1 MKQHEKMNLF
11 FIVKY
16 PLQERMTSLY
26 TDADFQQHK
35 QKLIFQNSSEK
46 YEINN
51 TPLDQQLQCVYD
63 AFDKDDME
71 IHLNMAEH
79 DNMYKEDWEEFL
91 KIVEKVRNKR
101 KERFNEICMKL
112 KDNPGICY
120 QIKNSDGFCYNQIE
134 GLWFVVRGDVWRS
147 VSPTII
153 INNDD
158 VCDTDAVFLQFQN
171 IYTYD
176 YKRHLKYGIDGFH
189 NDKIIEQ
196 VYNFV
201 KKRYLSIDDITE
213 WLSLIEK
220 GVFGKHFTT
229 IAIVTCKDNASW
241 VPKKYIYYINPMNI
255 QQSDCILE
263 FNDKGKLHAIPLKP
277 AGSTNTPTR
286 KAYLSGALKRT
297 MLLTNE
303 DCEKYCSLVELTDP
317 KPYAFNAFYSK
328 HRTRCYYY
336 SRIYSLEFTEE
347 EYNQYLKNI
356 NEIENICVK

>member
-1 MKQHEKMNLF
+1 MNLF
-11 FIVKY
+11 FTVKY
-16 PLQERMTSLY
+16 PLQERMTYLY

-35 QKLIFQNSSEK
+35 RKLVFEHSTEP
-46 YEINN
+46 YEINC
-51 TPLDQQLQCVYD
+51 TLLDRRLQNAYD
-63 AFDKDDME
+63 AFDQDDME
-71 IHLNMAEH
+71 IHLNMAEN
-79 DNMYKEDWEEFL
+79 DNLYKEDWEEFL
-91 KIVEKVRNKR
+91 KNVEKVRNKR

-147 VSPTII
+147 RSPTII

-158 VCDTDAVFLQFQN
+158 VGDTDAVFLQFQD
-171 IYTYD
+171 IYTDD
-176 YKRHLKYGIDGFH
+176 YKLCLRYSGSGFR
-189 NDKIIEQ
+189 NTKIVEE

-220 GVFGKHFTT
+220 GVFGRHFTT
-229 IAIVTCKDNASW
+229 IAIVTCKDNATW
-241 VPKKYIYYINPMNI
+241 VPKKYIYYINPMNV

-263 FNDKGKLHAIPLKP
+263 FNEEGKLQAVPVKP
-277 AGSTNTPTR
+277 TKSANTLVR
-286 KAYLSGALKRT
+286 KMYLTGALQRT

-303 DCEKYCSLVELTDP
+303 DCVKYCSLVDITDS

-336 SRIYSLEFTEE
+336 SRIYNLEFTEE

>member
-1 MKQHEKMNLF
+1 
-11 FIVKY
+11 
-16 PLQERMTSLY
+16 MTSLY
-26 TDADFQQHK
+26 TDADFQEHK
-35 QKLIFQNSSEK
+35 RKLVFQNSTDK
-46 YEINN
+46 YEING

-79 DNMYKEDWEEFL
+79 DNLYKEDWEEFL
-91 KIVEKVRNKR
+91 IKVEKIRNKR
-101 KERFNEICMKL
+101 KERFNDICMKL
-112 KDNPGICY
+112 KDSPGICY

-134 GLWFVVRGDVWRS
+134 GLWAIVRGDVWRS
-147 VSPTII
+147 VNPTII

-158 VCDTDAVFLQFQN
+158 VSDADAVFLQFQD
-171 IYTYD
+171 IYTDD
-176 YKRHLKYGIDGFH
+176 YKLCLKYQGSGFR
-189 NDKIIEQ
+189 NTTIVEQ

-201 KKRYLSIDDITE
+201 KKRYLSIDDIHE
-213 WLSLIEK
+213 WLTLIEK
-220 GVFGKHFTT
+220 GVFGRHFTT
-229 IAIVTCKDNASW
+229 IAIITCKNNANW
-241 VPKKYIYYINPMNI
+241 VPKKYIYYINPMNTAE
-255 QQSDCILE
+255 SDCILE
-263 FNDKGKLHAIPLKP
+263 FNNEGTLHSVPLKP

-286 KAYLSGALKRT
+286 KAYLSGALERT

-303 DCEKYCSLVELTDP
+303 DCEKYCSLVELADS

-336 SRIYSLEFTEE
+336 SCIWGIEFTEE